1 MSNPRP
7 AAAAAT
13 DEHLPMPL
21 WELVALL
28 VAMTALVALSIDMML
43 PALDDVARDLELA
56 RPNDQ
61 QYVVLVYLAGFGAS
75 QIIYGPLADRFGR
88 KPVML
93 IAIALYLVM
102 TLICALT
109 PTFELLLVARFL
121 QGAAAAASRVIT
133 VAVARDLTS
142 GRRMAEVMSMVMT
155 AFMAVPVLAPS
166 LGQLILTFAP
176 WRWIFG
182 FLILFGV
189 ALMVW
194 IQLRL
199 PETLKPEYRT
209 PLALKTTWNAFREAM
224 THRLM
229 LGYTLAGTTFFG
241 ALYGFLGSS
250 QQIFVEHFGL
260 NDNQFPLAFAAIAGG
275 MGVTSYINSRL
286 VMRFGQR
293 RLAHGALLV
302 FTAISCVHV
311 GAIALGVDNLWAF
324 LILLAAAMSLL
335 GLIAANFSSL
345 AMEPMGHIAGTASAA
360 YGFVTGVIGAAIGT
374 FIGQAYDG
382 SALPLMA
389 GQALMGL
396 ATVAIVVWTEKGRL
410 MQTGANSE

>member
-182 FLILFGV
+182 FLIVFGV

-302 FTAISCVHV
+302 FTAISCVHA
-311 GAIALGVDNLWAF
+311 GLIALGVDNLWAF

>member
-1 MSNPRP
+1 
-7 AAAAAT
+7 
-13 DEHLPMPL
+13 
-21 WELVALL
+21 
-28 VAMTALVALSIDMML
+28 
-43 PALDDVARDLELA
+43 
-56 RPNDQ
+56 
-61 QYVVLVYLAGFGAS
+61 
-75 QIIYGPLADRFGR
+75 
-88 KPVML
+88 
-93 IAIALYLVM
+93 
-102 TLICALT
+102 
-109 PTFELLLVARFL
+109 
-121 QGAAAAASRVIT
+121 
-133 VAVARDLTS
+133 
-142 GRRMAEVMSMVMT
+142 MVMT

-302 FTAISCVHV
+302 FTAISCVHAGV
-311 GAIALGVDNLWAF
+311 IALGLDNLWAF

-410 MQTGANSE
+410 MQTGTNSE